1 MVHLFEVLFSFSHL
15 VYNNECKPHNIKLT
29 QSSQTSL
36 FGSWEYSLHWKPHIF
51 RGWISQKCAGFSS
64 GSSWTNPLIF
74 HILWVAEVETWL
86 LPQEVSH
93 GGPLWPV
100 PVHGGVGQGE
110 WGRKGGGA
118 FLDWNVAFRT
128 AGDCGEWQWPL
139 PLCLPLLPLG
149 PWAVNDAA
157 PGKVPLSLLP
167 GKDRKAEQ
175 ERSERS
181 VKKGKVKYWLGLW
194 TRTPRFRANPSC
206 CYGFT
211 SQS

>member
-110 WGRKGGGA
+110 WGRKGGGGIFRLKCGFQDGGGLWRMAMTAA
-118 FLDWNVAFRT
+118 FVFASASFGTMGSEW
-128 AGDCGEWQWPL
+128 CCPGE
-139 PLCLPLLPLG
+139 G
-149 PWAVNDAA
+149 A
-157 PGKVPLSLLP
+157 PLSLARR
-167 GKDRKAEQ
+167 GQKGRAGEERKECK
-175 ERSERS
+175 ERQSEVLTRALNEDAALQ
-181 VKKGKVKYWLGLW
+181 GQPLLLLW
-194 TRTPRFRANPSC
+194 F
-206 CYGFT
+206 Y
-211 SQS
+211 